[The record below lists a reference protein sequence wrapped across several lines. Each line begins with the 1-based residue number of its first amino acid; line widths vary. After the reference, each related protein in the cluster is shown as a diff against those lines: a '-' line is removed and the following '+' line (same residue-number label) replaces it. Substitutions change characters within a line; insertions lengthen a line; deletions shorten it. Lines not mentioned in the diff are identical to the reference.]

1 MIFLGIIFFAKQN
14 LFYSNLENVTY
25 EDIVNFLSR
34 KNSIDQEVNG
44 IIKTNS
50 QYDDIDEGDII
61 KVDKERL
68 YICNYQSLQVI
79 NTEKEIIEYNLHFEN
94 FYPMELMI
102 YDDTIIVFGTQNE
115 IANLIP
121 GHNIN
126 YYNSECMI
134 YLLNK
139 NDLKTKRFLKFN
151 NSYYLTSRVINDE
164 LYLVLNS
171 YNIFNYESQSLIYP
185 SYEDSLYGYNKLTLR
200 DIYLYENGQN
210 IYGMNLIVKINL
222 NNNSLPMVKG
232 LLGME
237 SFVKL
242 NQSHLIFV
250 SYLYD
255 KETTM
260 MIHLFSVDNFK
271 YLGQVELEGYLINQY
286 AIDSTNEYLRV
297 ASYNQEENILYN
309 IRIKDFKI
317 MSQLDIAPKERIYA
331 IRFQDDFCF
340 ISTFLYI
347 DPFFIIDFSNPE
359 EIVIVKE
366 NKLDFVNEYIQIIN
380 DKILTFGRFVDE
392 NKKSNGLIVALIDI
406 NNLDVIN
413 SFSIQDD
420 FIDSDVKY
428 NQRFLTLIENRII
441 FPMTDT
447 KGQKMIILTLENDIL
462 KLDETFAYQNEYLLR
477 GLIINER
484 FYTISYNNIYIY
496 DFNNYEL
503 IKKIEYNVIE

>member
-1 MIFLGIIFFAKQN
+1 
-14 LFYSNLENVTY
+14 
-25 EDIVNFLSR
+25 
-34 KNSIDQEVNG
+34 
-44 IIKTNS
+44 
-50 QYDDIDEGDII
+50 
-61 KVDKERL
+61 
-68 YICNYQSLQVI
+68 
-79 NTEKEIIEYNLHFEN
+79 
-94 FYPMELMI
+94 
-102 YDDTIIVFGTQNE
+102 
-115 IANLIP
+115 
-121 GHNIN
+121 
-126 YYNSECMI
+126 
-134 YLLNK
+134 
-139 NDLKTKRFLKFN
+139 
-151 NSYYLTSRVINDE
+151 
-164 LYLVLNS
+164 
-171 YNIFNYESQSLIYP
+171 
-185 SYEDSLYGYNKLTLR
+185 
-200 DIYLYENGQN
+200 
-210 IYGMNLIVKINL
+210 
-222 NNNSLPMVKG
+222 
-232 LLGME
+232 
-237 SFVKL
+237 
-242 NQSHLIFV
+242 
-250 SYLYD
+250 
-255 KETTM
+255 
-260 MIHLFSVDNFK
+260 
-271 YLGQVELEGYLINQY
+271 
-286 AIDSTNEYLRV
+286 
-297 ASYNQEENILYN
+297 
-309 IRIKDFKI
+309 

-359 EIVIVKE
+359 EIVIIKE

-392 NKKSNGLIVALIDI
+392 NKKSNGLIVALIDK

-428 NQRFLTLIENRII
+428 NQRFLTLIENKII

>member
-1 MIFLGIIFFAKQN
+1 MKKISGIILITMIFLGIIFFAKQN
-14 LFYSNLENVTY
+14 LFYSSLENVTY

-94 FYPMELMI
+94 FYPIELMI

-242 NQSHLIFV
+242 NQSHLIFL

-255 KETTM
+255 
-260 MIHLFSVDNFK
+260 
-271 YLGQVELEGYLINQY
+271 
-286 AIDSTNEYLRV
+286 
-297 ASYNQEENILYN
+297 
-309 IRIKDFKI
+309 
-317 MSQLDIAPKERIYA
+317 
-331 IRFQDDFCF
+331 
-340 ISTFLYI
+340 
-347 DPFFIIDFSNPE
+347 
-359 EIVIVKE
+359 
-366 NKLDFVNEYIQIIN
+366 
-380 DKILTFGRFVDE
+380 
-392 NKKSNGLIVALIDI
+392 
-406 NNLDVIN
+406 
-413 SFSIQDD
+413 
-420 FIDSDVKY
+420 
-428 NQRFLTLIENRII
+428 
-441 FPMTDT
+441 
-447 KGQKMIILTLENDIL
+447 
-462 KLDETFAYQNEYLLR
+462 
-477 GLIINER
+477 
-484 FYTISYNNIYIY
+484 
-496 DFNNYEL
+496 
-503 IKKIEYNVIE
+503 